1 MALFGS
7 ETPVWRLA
15 LFALIPAGLMILRW
29 SYLRWRSFARSM
41 PMQERDWVE
50 PSYRLQHATIDDT
63 KVTIHDLRDFT
74 WRSKHDRD
82 SNWVDAT
89 FDVNEI
95 VDVWYVISHFHW
107 FRGVAHTMLTFD
119 FSDGRS
125 ITASFE
131 VRRGKGVRY
140 RPLKGIWK
148 AYETQLVIGTEE
160 DLIWFRTHC
169 QNARIRM
176 YRVGASLETYQRT
189 FLLLMERANQ
199 LKQAP
204 EWYNSLVKG
213 CLTEIIDLVNHIKPG
228 RIPFT
233 WRGILPGFSTY
244 SAMRWG
250 LIEDWGGF
258 RTTLE
263 RARIDLAA
271 CAIDDRSAF
280 TSGIRATLPP
290 RMEDNVAHHGGSQ

>member
-1 MALFGS
+1 
-7 ETPVWRLA
+7 
-15 LFALIPAGLMILRW
+15 
-29 SYLRWRSFARSM
+29 
-41 PMQERDWVE
+41 MQERDWVE
-50 PSYRLQHATIDDT
+50 PSYRLQHATIDGT
-63 KVTIHDLRDFT
+63 KVTVHDLRDFT

-89 FDVNEI
+89 FDINEI

-131 VRRGKGVRY
+131 VRRVKGVRY